1 MTRQRA
7 ISAILPLVAGCQ
19 AALTS
24 VRAPLDQEGEV
35 YVYLQPLPSEAA
47 RLDFSV
53 EAVGARRS
61 DGASQPLTLP
71 TGEKDRPDPR
81 GQRLLAWAR
90 LAPGTYSGLTLR
102 FKSATLEHADG
113 KMQLLVSPEPIS
125 LDAPF
130 TVERRRAS
138 VLWVSLDR
146 GRPFRSGVAFAPSF
160 SAAPAPV
167 LVPGLAAW
175 ATSPEAGTVTVMDR
189 HSRQVAAVVHL
200 GGEPQGIALSEA
212 ALRAWVAL
220 SGEDAVA
227 VVDLASYGV
236 LSRIRLR
243 AGDRPREVALTPDGR
258 TLLVV
263 NQGSSTLSFVDPG
276 AEVELDRLPVGRD
289 PVSLLLDRAGRN
301 AYVCSRTASS
311 VTAVS
316 ITTHSV
322 VATLPT
328 EGSPTAV
335 ALNRAEDRLY
345 VLQALSPYLS
355 VHSARDLSLLR
366 RVPIGLGAGAARV
379 DSRTDLLWV
388 GRADAGVLEA
398 YEPSLLMSVAA
409 VSLPAGVAYETID
422 DSENLLLV
430 AIPDREGVVGVDLTA
445 RRAMSLAETAGPP
458 FRLAVF
464 GERR

>member
-1 MTRQRA
+1 MTRQQA
-7 ISAILPLVAGCQ
+7 IAVILPLVTSCQ

-35 YVYLQPLPSEAA
+35 YVYLQPLPPEAA

-61 DGASQPLTLP
+61 DGLSQPLTVP
-71 TGEKDRPDPR
+71 TGERDRPDPR
-81 GQRLLAWAR
+81 GQRLLAWGR
-90 LAPGTYSGLTLR
+90 LAPGTYSGLSFR
-102 FKSATLEHADG
+102 FKSATLDHADG
-113 KMQLLVSPEPIS
+113 KMQLLVSPEPT
-125 LDAPF
+125 PF
-130 TVERRRAS
+130 DVPFAVERRRAS

-146 GRPFRSGVAFAPSF
+146 GRSFQSGVAFAPSF

-167 LVPGLAAW
+167 LVPGLAAL

-189 HSRQVAAVVHL
+189 HSRQVTAVVHL

-220 SGEDAVA
+220 AGEDAVA
-227 VVDLASYGV
+227 VVDLASDGV

-263 NQGSSTLSFVDPG
+263 NQGSSTLSFVDPA
-276 AEVELDRLPVGRD
+276 AEAELDRVPVGRD

-316 ITTHSV
+316 VATRSV
-322 VATLPT
+322 VGTLAT
-328 EGSPTAV
+328 EGSPAAV
-335 ALNRAEDRLY
+335 ALNRSEDRLY
-345 VLQALSPYLS
+345 VLQSLSPYLS
-355 VHSARDLSLLR
+355 VHSTRDLSLLQ

-398 YEPSLLMSVAA
+398 YEPSLLMSVAS
-409 VSLPAGVAYETID
+409 VSLPAGIAYQIID

-430 AIPDREGVVGVDLTA
+430 AVPDREGVVGVDLGA
-445 RRAMSLAETAGPP
+445 RRAVSLAETAGPP
-458 FRLAVF
+458 FRIAVS